1 MIRRPPRY
9 TRTDTLFPY
18 TTLFRSLAQC
28 GEYMSHF
35 ANYIENVRV
44 NVGNERIKQPDGVT
58 IVMGDSRLE
67 NEAQRKVRVGFQDL
81 SPKISIA
88 TYDRLRRGLLNDVMP
103 SALETPPYEGAQTA
117 DFLGGRPA

>member
-1 MIRRPPRY
+1 MSNSLGYSWQIIELKRPDVQFANKRGDGLS
-9 TRTDTLFPY
+9 TEAHKA
-18 TTLFRSLAQC
+18 LAQC

-67 NEAQRKVRVGFQDL
+67 NEAQRKVR
-81 SPKISIA
+81 
-88 TYDRLRRGLLNDVMP
+88 DRKSTRLN
-103 SALETPPYEGAQTA
+103 SSN
-117 DFLGGRPA
+117 